1 MEWVRKRSRWAA
13 KSVLFQRQRSASVE
27 AGVENRRLAMPYM
40 TSGKTVY
47 KVTGGRKKKVAN
59 AKSKA
64 SAKKMVRM
72 LYMIKE
78 LPRRGMRKRRGR

>member
-1 MEWVRKRSRWAA
+1 
-13 KSVLFQRQRSASVE
+13 
-27 AGVENRRLAMPYM
+27 MPYM

-64 SAKKMVRM
+64 SAKKMVRV